1 LGGVVIKPNPNI
13 WWVIDL
19 IKSENT
25 HFTLLYHRL
34 KDNYDIKGFKERKR
48 DPREI
53 QKDLELTKLK
63 NRYLKNEFDVIEY
76 NRRVAFYMHDHSGK
90 VKQLTKATD
99 DIQQNAESTIT
110 TKATDD
116 IQPNPYLGFI
126 NHTDITEDFL
136 ANIEAESACVNNVS
150 EKLDTS
156 LRISKSQSVATEK
169 SNKDVQCDVF
179 FIFFIRNSYFIPL

>member
-1 LGGVVIKPNPNI
+1 
-13 WWVIDL
+13 
-19 IKSENT
+19 
-25 HFTLLYHRL
+25 
-34 KDNYDIKGFKERKR
+34 
-48 DPREI
+48 
-53 QKDLELTKLK
+53 
-63 NRYLKNEFDVIEY
+63 
-76 NRRVAFYMHDHSGK
+76 MHDHSGK

-116 IQPNPYLGFI
+116 IQPNPYLGYI

-156 LRISKSQSVATEK
+156 LKISKSQSVAIIVGDIIHLEVLVNIEMIVLLSHKIT
-169 SNKDVQCDVF
+169 
-179 FIFFIRNSYFIPL
+179 